1 MSDNYNN
8 EFDRALRDKLGDY
21 RAPYNPDDWAR
32 MQEQLDGK
40 PGKKRGGYLLPA
52 LLLLLLGAGVVGWS
66 FWNPG
71 GEGRNMVAAGQE
83 QESQQQSEETSEENR
98 ESDSELDAEQGSLA
112 ASTAEQQNTSSPIS
126 SELDREHRMSD
137 FAPELQSAASTTA
150 SRENETTRQPNAI
163 ADQSS
168 ASGLSTATP
177 QGESALEDAA
187 GNTAPSFEDF
197 AMGTVAGRVKRDA
210 GSEEEGDAEVEEDE
224 PLFSSSMYDPEFRA
238 RLVDKLDE
246 KFAPQIA
253 VSTIAAS
260 SDDPVIQLTEEDRT
274 ELARKGKLRLVLS
287 PSVGLN
293 STHTEVL
300 GGFSPS
306 WDAGFSLEMQF
317 RERVSLTTGIR
328 YGQYAFA
335 QTKVGC
341 GDPASVGVPYTV
353 NCPASLDGE
362 IGTFEIPIRI
372 DWLIPLK
379 KTPGNF
385 RLFGGLSGQYRNSQH
400 YEVRFEDFQ
409 AGDVLYFPPIIVE
422 VANNV
427 GVATYTLNID
437 EEADLAFAVPPVGS
451 AESTYVSKRFTVA
464 GELGFGY
471 EQFLSKQTSLAIEPR
486 LTVPFSRLEIN
497 DRRNATMGVNARLR
511 FYIGGR

>member
-1 MSDNYNN
+1 VN
-8 EFDRALRDKLGDY
+8 
-21 RAPYNPDDWAR
+21 
-32 MQEQLDGK
+32 
-40 PGKKRGGYLLPA
+40 
-52 LLLLLLGAGVVGWS
+52 
-66 FWNPG
+66 
-71 GEGRNMVAAGQE
+71 AAA
-83 QESQQQSEETSEENR
+83 EN
-98 ESDSELDAEQGSLA
+98 A
-112 ASTAEQQNTSSPIS
+112 AKTA
-126 SELDREHRMSD
+126 
-137 FAPELQSAASTTA
+137 
-150 SRENETTRQPNAI
+150 
-163 ADQSS
+163 
-168 ASGLSTATP
+168 GLS
-177 QGESALEDAA
+177 SD
-187 GNTAPSFEDF
+187 DF
-197 AMGTVAGRVKRDA
+197 VMGTLAGRVKRDA
-210 GSEEEGDAEVEEDE
+210 GSEEDLSTQSESLSESLSQSADESAGVLNPAYPVSETADALNVTARA
-224 PLFSSSMYDPEFRA
+224 LDPA
-238 RLVDKLDE
+238 YPVGL
-246 KFAPQIA
+246 
-253 VSTIAAS
+253 IAAS

-274 ELARKGKLRLVLS
+274 ELARKGKLRLVFS

-306 WDAGFSLEMQF
+306 WDAGFSVEMQF

-341 GDPASVGVPYTV
+341 GDPASAGLSADMV
-353 NCPASLDGE
+353 NCPASLDGD
-362 IGTFEIPIRI
+362 IGTLEVPVRV

-385 RLFGGLSGQYRNSQH
+385 RVFGGLTGQYRNSQN

-409 AGDVLYFPPIIVE
+409 AGDVLYFPPTIVE

-437 EEADLAFAVPPVGS
+437 EEASLASAAPPVGS

>member
-1 MSDNYNN
+1 MSDSYNN
-8 EFDRALRDKLGDY
+8 EFFRALRDKLGDY
-21 RAPYNPDDWAR
+21 RAPYNPDDWTR
-32 MQEQLDGK
+32 MQEQLDGN
-40 PGKKRGGYLLPA
+40 PGKKRGGYLLPV
-52 LLLLLLGAGVVGWS
+52 LLLLLLGVGVVGWS

-71 GEGRNMVAAGQE
+71 REETDRMVAAQK
-83 QESQQQSEETSEENR
+83 QESPNQSEGASR
-98 ESDSELDAEQGSLA
+98 EHWESNSELYAKQGSLKGSA
-112 ASTAEQQNTSSPIS
+112 AEQQGASGPIS
-126 SELDREHRMSD
+126 SELDREHRMSNYTS
-137 FAPELQSAASTTA
+137 ELKIAASRTP
-150 SRENETTRQPNAI
+150 SRQSETIRQPDAI
-163 ADQSS
+163 TDQPS
-168 ASGLSTATP
+168 ANGLRKDSHHGAR
-177 QGESALEDAA
+177 ALKYTA
-187 GNTAPSFEDF
+187 GNTAPKFDDF
-197 AMGTVAGRVKRDA
+197 AIGTAGRRTKRNA
-210 GSEEEGDAEVEEDE
+210 GSEENLSTQSESLSKSAGELNPA
-224 PLFSSSMYDPEFRA
+224 A
-238 RLVDKLDE
+238 RTLNPAYPVGL
-246 KFAPQIA
+246 
-253 VSTIAAS
+253 IAAS
-260 SDDPVIQLTEEDRT
+260 SDDPVIQLTEEDRS
-274 ELARKGKLRLVLS
+274 ELVRKGKLRLVLS

-306 WDAGFSLEMQF
+306 WDVGFSLEMQF

-341 GDPASVGVPYTV
+341 GDPTSVGVPYTV
-353 NCPASLDGE
+353 NCPTSLDGE
-362 IGTFEIPIRI
+362 IGTFEIPIRV

-437 EEADLAFAVPPVGS
+437 EEADLAFAMSPVGS
-451 AESTYVSKRFTVA
+451 AESTYVSKRFTLA
-464 GELGFGY
+464 GELCFGY
-471 EQFLSKQTSLAIEPR
+471 EQMLSKQTSLAIEPR
-486 LTVPFSRLEIN
+486 LTLPFSRLQIN
-497 DRRNATMGVNARLR
+497 DRRNATMGVSARLR